1 MASSGNSLHW
11 HKGRG
16 SWESAG
22 CQVPS
27 LPQSSC
33 GLCWLDLVQCGRST
47 CVEDIGICLGQAFKK
62 ALGDKRGICRY
73 GDMLLPMDEALILSA
88 ADLSGRSFLVYELQ
102 IPTEKIGTFD
112 TQLTEE
118 FFTAFVSNAGITLH
132 LRQLSGKNSHHI
144 VEGAFK
150 SVARSLRKAVA
161 IDPDFSG
168 EVPSTKGVLA

>member
-1 MASSGNSLHW
+1 MSVIAIVDYGVGNLFSLKSSF
-11 HKGRG
+11 
-16 SWESAG
+16 AA
-22 CQVPS
+22 
-27 LPQSSC
+27 
-33 GLCWLDLVQCGRST
+33 
-47 CVEDIGICLGQAFKK
+47 IGA
-62 ALGDKRGICRY
+62 
-73 GDMLLPMDEALILSA
+73 EALILSA